1 MSQHTL
7 WTRYIPDE
15 MGNTSRS
22 VTRNTDHILSESQIF
37 LRKRRTIGYRLRKTS
52 FTTGMKYKLTDK
64 RLSELVLLAS
74 VPKIVETFPDYTPSL
89 RTIYRRLEKC
99 GITKPRERKRNYKR
113 TLLFSAPS
121 YLTDR
126 EAEALIDT
134 KIRPCLKNC
143 ACLSSKKTHI

>member
-1 MSQHTL
+1 
-7 WTRYIPDE
+7 
-15 MGNTSRS
+15 
-22 VTRNTDHILSESQIF
+22 
-37 LRKRRTIGYRLRKTS
+37 
-52 FTTGMKYKLTDK
+52 MKYKLTDK

-134 KIRPCLKNC
+134 KIQTMFEELR
-143 ACLSSKKTHI
+143 LSIEQEAALFNERFG